1 MYALPHPVGHEVEVP
16 PDGVVHRNCNI
27 RLHIDV
33 RHGQVVSGGADTSEM
48 VSCDKRGMVLLSFLI
63 YVTTN
68 SDRWFC

>member
-48 VSCDKRGMVLLSFLI
+48 VGCDKRGTVAPPSNLPVVPLPFENL
-63 YVTTN
+63 
-68 SDRWFC
+68 C